1 MTFSIMDVAYEGF
14 RVTRRKPLAVLSW
27 AVVVAALYALF
38 QWAAGPW
45 MLIMFEQAKALEGV
59 TQPTPEQVAPA
70 AQAWGVIMLYSL
82 PLVVIGAALLAP
94 AIVRSV
100 LSPEDSRMAYM
111 RFGKAEAQ
119 VLAVKVMMLVTQCL
133 LSMISFMVV
142 GLLLGLAVAMPVLW
156 LVAFVAMVAAIFATV
171 WLALRFSLAV
181 PATLAEGRIALDS
194 SWRMTKGQTS
204 RLLGVVAMSVL
215 FSLLVSLLLS
225 MTLAPLN
232 LLMPITETVDPVER
246 ARALLAQGAVG
257 VIIAAII
264 NGALMTAQFSLI
276 YAPFAAVYQR
286 LKAV

>member
-1 MTFSIMDVAYEGF
+1 MDVAYEGF
-14 RVTRRKPLAVLSW
+14 RITRRKPLAVLTW
-27 AVVVAALYALF
+27 AGVIAILYGLF

-45 MLIMFEQAKALEGV
+45 MLIMFEQAQALEGV

-82 PLVVIGAALLAP
+82 PLMIIGAA
-94 AIVRSV
+94 V
-100 LSPEDSRMAYM
+100 LSPAVVRAVLTPEDSRMAYI
-111 RFGKAEAQ
+111 RFGKDEGR
-119 VLAVKVMMLVTQCL
+119 VLGVKIMMAVTLSLV
-133 LSMISFMVV
+133 SMISFTLV
-142 GLLLGLAVAMPVLW
+142 GLLLGFAAAFPPLIL
-156 LVAFVAMVAAIFATV
+156 LAFVAMVGAMVLMV

-194 SWRMTKGQTS
+194 SMRLTKGHS
-204 RLLGVVAMSVL
+204 LRLVGVVAMAVL

-232 LLMPITETVDPVER
+232 LLMPIAETSDPVER
-246 ARALLAQGAVG
+246 VRALLAQGALGVG
-257 VIIAAII
+257 IAAII
-264 NGALMTAQFSLI
+264 NGLVMTAQFSLI